1 MKTHIILAGY
11 RDWALNAFS
20 RIESIA
26 DDMGWDVTFQTVT
39 SDSALTS
46 VCAML
51 DDSPMRSGSVVF
63 LAGWSWILPSWLVKN
78 ITCVGVH
85 PSDLPA
91 YAGGSPI
98 QHQVSDGITQTK
110 ATLFR
115 LRSQIDAG
123 EIVCKA
129 PLSLEGHMTD
139 IFAALERA
147 TTQLF
152 VQYWT
157 AAEAGTLTFTPQINA
172 TTPRRRLKPEYS
184 MIPRSTLASAPCK
197 ELWNIIRCRED
208 PYPNAYLEDETGK
221 LILRHVEFVPSQ
233 SKKAS

>member
-1 MKTHIILAGY
+1 MKTHVILAGY

-26 DDMGWDVTFQTVT
+26 DSAGWDLTFQVVKTEH
-39 SDSALTS
+39 ALALACDALHEGDRQNT
-46 VCAML
+46 L
-51 DDSPMRSGSVVF
+51 VF
-63 LAGWSWILPSWLVKN
+63 LAGWSWIVPAAVVDE
-78 ITCVGVH
+78 IVCVGVH

-98 QHQVSDGITQTK
+98 QHQVGDGITHTK

-115 LRSQIDAG
+115 LRTQLDGG

-129 PLSLEGHMTD
+129 SLSLEGHMTD
-139 IFAALERA
+139 IFVALERA

-157 AAEAGTLTFTPQINA
+157 AAEAGTLTFTPQVGR
-172 TTPRRRLKPEYS
+172 TPPRRRFRPEYS
-184 MIPRSTLASAPCK
+184 LIPRSTLASASCR
-197 ELWNIIRCRED
+197 ELWNVIRCRED
-208 PYPNAYLEDETGK
+208 PYPNAYLEDETGR
-221 LILRHVEFVPSQ
+221 LVLARVEFQP
-233 SKKAS
+233 AR

>member
-1 MKTHIILAGY
+1 MKTHVILAGY

-26 DDMGWDVTFQTVT
+26 DNAGWDLTFQVVT
-39 SDSALTS
+39 TDHALS
-46 VCAML
+46 LACNAL
-51 DDSPMRSGSVVF
+51 YEGNSPHTVVF
-63 LAGWSWILPSWLVKN
+63 LAGWSWIVPVAIVDK
-78 ITCVGVH
+78 IVCVGMH

-98 QHQVSDGITQTK
+98 QHQVGDGVTQTK

-115 LRSQIDAG
+115 LRSQLDGG
-123 EIVCKA
+123 EIVCKV

-139 IFAALERA
+139 IFTALERA

-157 AAEAGTLTFTPQINA
+157 AVEAGTLTFTPQVGRTI
-172 TTPRRRLKPEYS
+172 PRKRFRPEYS
-184 MIPRSTLASAPCK
+184 MIPRSTLASASCR
-197 ELWNIIRCRED
+197 ELWNVIRCRED
-208 PYPNAYLEDETGK
+208 PYPNAYLEDETGR
-221 LILRHVEFVPSQ
+221 LLLTRVEFQPVQ
-233 SKKAS
+233 